1 MTDLT
6 DPPRGQKSGDRRR
19 AIIKSALVEF
29 AYILNH
35 AEGAHE
41 EDHANYHGL
50 REASNELD
58 RYIRKI
64 EAG

>member
-1 MTDLT
+1 M
-6 DPPRGQKSGDRRR
+6 SG
-19 AIIKSALVEF
+19 LMEY

-41 EDHANYHGL
+41 KDHPNYLGL
-50 REASNELD
+50 REAANELD
-58 RYIRKI
+58 RYIKKI

>member
-1 MTDLT
+1 
-6 DPPRGQKSGDRRR
+6 
-19 AIIKSALVEF
+19 VEF